1 MAGLLDGLFGG
12 ALGGGG
18 GGGSGILGAL
28 TDWNS
33 LSPTIGG
40 MFSNN
45 QNALLGLGLGLMS
58 GDPRMAMQ
66 GAMLGRTSDSQAAKQ
81 RREEEERKRQAS
93 AIAGYGGRMGWDPAL
108 IELAQSNPN
117 LASSAVSA
125 SLKKQFGSGD
135 AEEYGLNPQYGVDA
149 QGNPVLLQLGK
160 SGSAK
165 QTQLP
170 EGVQLSREPIRLD
183 AGTHFVLLDPITRQ
197 PIGQIP
203 KNLAGAEAEKA
214 VGKAQGEAQ
223 ATLGT
228 DLAAADRTIQEIDAL
243 VKHPGL
249 DSIVGPLDQ
258 YRGSTFLGSEGRD
271 ALARYDQLKGRAFLQ
286 AYAILKGGGP
296 ITNIEGQKAEDAMA
310 RMKRA
315 LSEDDFRTALKDFR
329 DAVAE
334 GMQKL
339 RQRAGQGGPGAPSAG
354 GRGGTTSS
362 GLNWSLE

>member
-12 ALGGGG
+12 ALGGGD

-45 QNALLGLGLGLMS
+45 QNAMLGLGLGLMS
-58 GDPRMAMQ
+58 GDPKMAMQ
-66 GAMLGRTSDSQAAKQ
+66 GALLGRTSDTAAAKQ
-81 RREEEERKRQAS
+81 RREDQEKQQQAASVEAYAKR
-93 AIAGYGGRMGWDPAL
+93 AGMDPTMISLLKQNPTLATSVIGDRM
-108 IELAQSNPN
+108 
-117 LASSAVSA
+117 
-125 SLKKQFGSGD
+125 KKQLGADGP
-135 AEEYGLNPQYGVDA
+135 EEYGLNPQYGVDA

-271 ALARYDQLKGRAFLQ
+271 ALARYNQLKGRAFLQ

-310 RMKRA
+310 RMNRA

-339 RQRAGQGGPGAPSAG
+339 RQRAGQGGSGAPSAG